1 MAHPHE
7 ITAAILNA
15 VRVVR
20 PDLQIDRLRPDL
32 HLVQD
37 FGMDGRRLQ
46 YLGELIEEALGV
58 ILSPATLL
66 DLVINGATVMRLHQ
80 EIEAAA
86 WVAAQAPITHRILM
100 EARRG

>member
-20 PDLQIDRLRPDL
+20 PELGIDRLQPEM

-37 FGMDGRRLQ
+37 FGLDGRRLQ

-58 ILSPATLL
+58 ILPGSTRL
-66 DLVINGATVMRLHQ
+66 DLLIQGATVMRLHQ

-86 WVAAQAPITHRILM
+86 WAAARAPITNRMLM